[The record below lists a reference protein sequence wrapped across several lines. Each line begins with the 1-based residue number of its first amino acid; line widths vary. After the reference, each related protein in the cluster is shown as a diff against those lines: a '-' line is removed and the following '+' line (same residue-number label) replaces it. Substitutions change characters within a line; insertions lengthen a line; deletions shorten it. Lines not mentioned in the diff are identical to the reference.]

1 MTAAKAERRVAD
13 FDRRVG
19 DPRLGPTEYAEL
31 VSRVQAQVLATA
43 PPGSSVLVVSKG
55 DAALLE
61 LPGLTAAHFPQDAC
75 GGYAG
80 HHPRDSAAAV
90 AQLQQL
96 RRQGAEY
103 LVIPSTARWWLDYYT
118 AFAEHLAVHGE
129 SVSDMGDACLIYELG
144 RRLPEP
150 PGGEAVAKP
159 QASIAQMR
167 DYLENLISTESSV
180 VVLEAGV
187 AVAASL
193 APVRAAG
200 FATDELRLI
209 GDGSLTALRRLA
221 EGGADYLVV
230 PRSADE
236 WLERH
241 DDVAADIET
250 SCRKVADQ
258 RHLCRVFAL
267 TGLRGDA

>member
-1 MTAAKAERRVAD
+1 MTAASG
-13 FDRRVG
+13 DRRLG
-19 DPRLGPTEYAEL
+19 DEDRRLGDKSLAAAEYAEL
-31 VSRVQAQVLATA
+31 VSRVQAQVMAA
-43 PPGSSVLVVSKG
+43 VPPGGAVLVVSKG
-55 DAALLE
+55 DAALVDM
-61 LPGLTAAHFPQDAC
+61 PGLAAAHFPQDSS

-80 HHPRDSAAAV
+80 HHPRDSAAAI
-90 AQLQQL
+90 AQLQEL
-96 RRQGAEY
+96 HRQGAKY
-103 LVIPSTARWWLDYYT
+103 LVIPATARWWLDYYS

-129 SVSDMGDACLIYELG
+129 SMSDVGDACLIYELG
-144 RRLPEP
+144 RRVAEP
-150 PGGEAVAKP
+150 LGGEALARP
-159 QASIAQMR
+159 QASIDQMR
-167 DYLENLISTESSV
+167 DYLENLISTETSV

-221 EGGADYLVV
+221 EGGAEYLVV

-241 DDVAADIET
+241 ADVTADIEA

-267 TGLRGDA
+267 TGLREEA